1 MEGKAAEV
9 SAVSHTA
16 MGLERSS
23 KCNLEGLCRMM
34 LQSVE
39 GLQWVSE
46 KAIIIIIIDSQGSVQ
61 MRILIA
67 KLPKLLS

>member
-16 MGLERSS
+16 MGLEQSS

-46 KAIIIIIIDSQGSVQ
+46 KAITIIIDSQGSVQ